1 MLKDT
6 GASVL
11 KKKGLQE
18 NFSGDLKKKK
28 NKKKGLQE
36 NFSCDLPKQE
46 NKKSL
51 REYSARFLAFSNY
64 ILTVQKKNSAVLEPR
79 TEKFSRT

>member
-11 KKKGLQE
+11 KKKV
-18 NFSGDLKKKK
+18 FKKIFHVMFKR
-28 NKKKGLQE
+28 G
-36 NFSCDLPKQE
+36 KQ
-46 NKKSL
+46 KSL

-79 TEKFSRT
+79 IEKFSWT

>member
-28 NKKKGLQE
+28 KGLQE
-36 NFSCDLPKQE
+36 NFSCDLPKEE

>member
-11 KKKGLQE
+11 KKKVFKKIFQAI
-18 NFSGDLKKKK
+18 SKKKTK
-28 NKKKGLQE
+28 RKVFKKIFHVIFKRG
-36 NFSCDLPKQE
+36 KQ
-46 NKKSL
+46 KSL

>member
-11 KKKGLQE
+11 KKKVFQKI
-18 NFSGDLKKKK
+18 FQAISKKR
-28 NKKKGLQE
+28 KKGLQE
-36 NFSCDLPKQE
+36 NFSCDLQKR
-46 NKKSL
+46 KTKSL